1 MEIKLY
7 KTSSPRKKLV
17 KELTDGITL
26 VGTLRAQSSV
36 MSPTFT
42 VQDTAVVGYNYCY
55 IPDFGRWYYING
67 IDALRSN
74 LYELS
79 LGIDVLMTYAAEI
92 RNNYAIVDKVE
103 SLGTAYNYINDG
115 SWVNTNR
122 MKQSIINFATGFND
136 TGEFILITA
145 GGME

>member
-17 KELTDGITL
+17 KDLTDGITL

-36 MSPTFT
+36 MAPTFT

-103 SLGTAYNYINDG
+103 SLGAAYNYINDS

>member
-17 KELTDGITL
+17 KDLTDIITL

-36 MSPTFT
+36 MAPTFT

-55 IPDFGRWYYING
+55 IPDFGRYYYING
-67 IDALRSN
+67 INALRAN
-74 LYELS
+74 LFELS

-92 RNNYAIVDKVE
+92 RNNAAIIDKVQPQYAAMPY
-103 SLGTAYNYINDG
+103 LNDG
-115 SWVNTNR
+115 SFVSTNK
-122 MKQSIINFATGFND
+122 MEQTVINFANGFND
-136 TGEFILITA
+136 AGEFILITA

>member
-42 VQDTAVVGYNYCY
+42 VQDIAVVGYNYCY

-92 RNNYAIVDKVE
+92 RNNMAIIDRTENGSTANVYIDN
-103 SLGTAYNYINDG
+103 GTF
-115 SWVNTNR
+115 VNTS
-122 MKQSIINFATGFND
+122 KLETATYNFSGGFND
-136 TGEFILITA
+136 TPEYILITA
-145 GGME
+145 GGIA

>member
-7 KTSSPRKKLV
+7 KTYSPRKKLV
-17 KELTDGITL
+17 KDLTDGITL

-42 VQDTAVVGYNYCY
+42 IQDTSVVGYNYCY
-55 IPDFGRWYYING
+55 IPNFGRWYYINA
-67 IDALRSN
+67 IDALRAN

-79 LGIDVLMTYAAEI
+79 LGIDVLMTYAAQI

-103 SLGTAYNYINDG
+103 SLGAAYNYINDG

-136 TGEFILITA
+136 NGEFILITA

>member
-17 KELTDGITL
+17 KDLTDEITL

-103 SLGTAYNYINDG
+103 SLGAAYNYINDG

-122 MKQSIINFATGFND
+122 MNQSIINFPTGFND
-136 TGEFILITA
+136 NGEFILITA

>member
-17 KELTDGITL
+17 KELSDGITL

-42 VQDTAVVGYNYCY
+42 VQGTAVVGYNYCY

-67 IDALRSN
+67 IDVLRSN

-79 LGIDVLMTYAAEI
+79 LGIDVLMTYAEAI
-92 RNNYAIVDKVE
+92 RSNAAIVDKVQPQY
-103 SLGTAYNYINDG
+103 AAMPYINDG
-115 SWVNTNR
+115 SYVSTNK
-122 MKQSIINFATGFND
+122 MEQTVINFANGFND
-136 TGEFILITA
+136 AGEFILITA

>member
-17 KELTDGITL
+17 KDLTDGITL
-26 VGTLRAQSSV
+26 TGTLRGQSSV
-36 MSPTFT
+36 MSPSLQI
-42 VQDTAVVGYNYCY
+42 QDMSVVGYNYCY

-92 RNNYAIVDKVE
+92 RNNTAIIDRTE
-103 SLGTAYNYINDG
+103 SGTSANVYIDNG
-115 SWVNTNR
+115 TFVNTS
-122 MKQSIINFATGFND
+122 KLETATYNFSGGFND
-136 TGEFILITA
+136 TPEYILITA
-145 GGME
+145 GGIA

>member
-1 MEIKLY
+1 MKD
-7 KTSSPRKKLV
+7 
-17 KELTDGITL
+17 LTDGITL

-67 IDALRSN
+67 IDVLRSN
-74 LYELS
+74 LYELT

-92 RNNYAIVDKVE
+92 RNNTAIIDRTE
-103 SLGTAYNYINDG
+103 SGNTANVYIDNGTF
-115 SWVNTNR
+115 VNTS
-122 MKQSIINFATGFND
+122 KLETATYNFSGGFND
-136 TGEFILITA
+136 TPEYILITA
-145 GGME
+145 GGIA

>member
-17 KELTDGITL
+17 KELSDGITL

-55 IPDFGRWYYING
+55 IPDFGRYYYING
-67 IDALRSN
+67 INALRAN
-74 LYELS
+74 LFELS
-79 LGIDVLMTYAAEI
+79 LGIDVLMTYAAAI
-92 RNNYAIVDKVE
+92 RSNAAIVDKVE
-103 SLGTAYNYINDG
+103 SFGAGYNYINDG
-115 SWVNTNR
+115 SFVNSNR
-122 MKQSIINFATGFND
+122 MKQAIINFPHGFNAD
-136 TGEFILITA
+136 GEYILITA

>member
-17 KELTDGITL
+17 KDLMDGITL

-36 MSPTFT
+36 MAPTFT

-67 IDALRSN
+67 IDALRAN
-74 LYELS
+74 LFELS

-92 RNNYAIVDKVE
+92 RNNTAIIDRTE
-103 SLGTAYNYINDG
+103 SGTTANVYIDNG
-115 SWVNTNR
+115 TFVNTS
-122 MKQSIINFATGFND
+122 KLETATYNFSGGFND
-136 TGEFILITA
+136 TPEYILITA
-145 GGME
+145 GGIA

>member
-17 KELTDGITL
+17 KELSDGITL

-36 MSPTFT
+36 MAPTFT
-42 VQDTAVVGYNYCY
+42 VQGSAVVGYNYCY

-79 LGIDVLMTYAAEI
+79 LGIDVLMTYAKQILTNE
-92 RNNYAIVDKVE
+92 AIIDKVQ
-103 SLGTAYNYINDG
+103 SGGSSYVYIDDG
-115 SWVNTNR
+115 SIVNTVR
-122 MKQSIINFATGFND
+122 HTVETINFPNGFND
-136 TGEFILITA
+136 HGEFILITA
-145 GGME
+145 GGIA

>member
-17 KELTDGITL
+17 KDLTDGITL
-26 VGTLRAQSSV
+26 TGTLRGQSSI
-36 MSPTFT
+36 MSPSLQI
-42 VQDTAVVGYNYCY
+42 QDIAVIGYNYCY

-74 LYELS
+74 LFELS
-79 LGIDVLMTYAAEI
+79 LGVDVLMTYASAI
-92 RNNYAIVDKVE
+92 RSNAAIVDKVE
-103 SLGTAYNYINDG
+103 SFGSAYNYINDG
-115 SWVNTNR
+115 SFISSNR
-122 MKQSIINFATGFND
+122 MKQDIINFPNGFNAD
-136 TGEFILITA
+136 GEYILITA

>member
-17 KELTDGITL
+17 KDLTDGITL

-42 VQDTAVVGYNYCY
+42 VQDISVVGYNYCY
-55 IPDFGRWYYING
+55 IPVFGRWYYING
-67 IDALRSN
+67 IDALRAN

-92 RNNYAIVDKVE
+92 RQNYAIVDKVD
-103 SLGTAYNYINDG
+103 SLGAAYNYINDG

>member
-17 KELTDGITL
+17 KDLTDGITL

-36 MSPTFT
+36 MAPTFT

-55 IPDFGRWYYING
+55 ISDFGRYYYING
-67 IDALRSN
+67 INALRAN
-74 LYELS
+74 LFELS
-79 LGIDVLMTYAAEI
+79 LGIDVLMTYAEAI
-92 RNNYAIVDKVE
+92 RNNAAIVDKVQPQYV
-103 SLGTAYNYINDG
+103 AMPYINDG
-115 SWVNTNR
+115 SFVSTNK
-122 MKQSIINFATGFND
+122 MEQAVINFSNGFND
-136 TGEFILITA
+136 AGEFILITA

>member
-26 VGTLRAQSSV
+26 TGTLRGQASV
-36 MSPTFT
+36 MSPSLQI
-42 VQDTAVVGYNYCY
+42 QDIAVIGYNYCY

-92 RNNYAIVDKVE
+92 KNNYAIVDKVE

>member
-42 VQDTAVVGYNYCY
+42 IQDTAVVGYNYCY

-79 LGIDVLMTYAAEI
+79 LGIDVLMTYATEI
-92 RNNYAIVDKVE
+92 KNNYAIVDKVE
-103 SLGTAYNYINDG
+103 SLGAAYNYINDG
-115 SWVNTNR
+115 SWINTNR